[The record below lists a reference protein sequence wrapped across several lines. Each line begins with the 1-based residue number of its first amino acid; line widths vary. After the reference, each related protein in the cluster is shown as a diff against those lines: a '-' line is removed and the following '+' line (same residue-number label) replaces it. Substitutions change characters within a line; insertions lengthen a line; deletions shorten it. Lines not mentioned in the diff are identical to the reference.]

1 MKVAFL
7 VGRFPVLSEAFIVN
21 QITGLLAR
29 GHEVDIYALSGFSGE
44 TKVHP
49 DVAKYK
55 LLSRT
60 TYAPSLPATF
70 LARLI
75 SGCRLLVQWGWRDP
89 VLFLRA
95 LNVFRYGKTAAS
107 LRFLH
112 LVVPFLGGKSYDI
125 IHCQFGTYGLLGVSL
140 REMGAIAGA
149 LVTTFR
155 GFDISEYPRRQGEG
169 VYLRLFAQG
178 DLFFANCD
186 FFRQRVIALG
196 GDADNIIVHR
206 SSIDCDTFAFSPR
219 RLAIAHRTAADQKI
233 TLRLATVG
241 RLTEKKGL
249 AYGIRAIAQLMENSQ
264 LAQTFDVHY
273 DIIGEGALRADLQ
286 QLIQQLG
293 LSHCVHLRGKKQQ
306 TEIIEI
312 LSRAHLFIAPC
323 VTASSGDQDAPINT
337 LKEAMA
343 MGLPV
348 VSTWHGG
355 IPELVED
362 GVSGYL
368 VPERD
373 AEAIAHKL
381 TELINHPET
390 WPQMGA
396 AGRAKVL
403 ADYELNQLNDE
414 LVMHYEQLLQRQQ
427 LSNGPPAPDYPVAT
441 SVR

>member
-1 MKVAFL
+1 
-7 VGRFPVLSEAFIVN
+7 
-21 QITGLLAR
+21 
-29 GHEVDIYALSGFSGE
+29 
-44 TKVHP
+44 
-49 DVAKYK
+49 
-55 LLSRT
+55 
-60 TYAPSLPATF
+60 
-70 LARLI
+70 
-75 SGCRLLVQWGWRDP
+75 
-89 VLFLRA
+89 
-95 LNVFRYGKTAAS
+95 
-107 LRFLH
+107 
-112 LVVPFLGGKSYDI
+112 
-125 IHCQFGTYGLLGVSL
+125 
-140 REMGAIAGA
+140 
-149 LVTTFR
+149 
-155 GFDISEYPRRQGEG
+155 
-169 VYLRLFAQG
+169 
-178 DLFFANCD
+178 
-186 FFRQRVIALG
+186 
-196 GDADNIIVHR
+196 
-206 SSIDCDTFAFSPR
+206 
-219 RLAIAHRTAADQKI
+219 
-233 TLRLATVG
+233 
-241 RLTEKKGL
+241 
-249 AYGIRAIAQLMENSQ
+249 MENSQ

-427 LSNGPPAPDYPVAT
+427 LSNGPPTPDYPVAT